1 MVVVVVAE
9 VMQLQVMQVKT
20 VVQVVVVPKVLL
32 VLVEQVIHPLQLHH
46 KEMMAVKVKVL
57 PHRLEVVVAVAQGE
71 LGLLEQH
78 QEMAVLE
85 KHHLFQVPQQHMLG
99 AVGAVLIMPLLVLVG
114 RV

>member
-1 MVVVVVAE
+1 MVVVVVVR

-20 VVQVVVVPKVLL
+20 VVQVVVVLNLL
-32 VLVEQVIHPLQLHH
+32 LLLEEQVIPHPLRHH